1 MQMPNDVMEVEN
13 ELRNV
18 VQEQRQLAEQIYAL
32 QQRIH
37 DDETWLRSNPSA
49 TVNSQEVLKE
59 RLALLSYAD
68 EFQAQAVAIDDVLLE
83 LRWERELWNDPGLL
97 LAS

>member
-1 MQMPNDVMEVEN
+1 MRMPTDVMEVEN

-18 VQEQRQLAEQIYAL
+18 VQETRQLAEQISAL

-37 DDETWLRSNPSA
+37 DDGTWLRNNPPA
-49 TVNSQEVLKE
+49 TIGYQEVLKE
-59 RLALLSYAD
+59 LVALRAYVGELH
-68 EFQAQAVAIDDVLLE
+68 AQAVALEDVLLE
-83 LRWERELWNDPGLL
+83 LTVERQLWDDPGSL